1 METVFFFKNMS
12 QTEEAKLRDYVF
24 TKLPKFEKIL
34 NRFPADAVI
43 LQVKG
48 QRFDKHSAYEVEMVL
63 KLPSETLTACEA
75 SHMIT
80 KAVDLAKDRLD
91 MQIKKAFCL
100 CGENIGRLNRALK
113 NKLKIGEEY
122 TQKLPV

>member
-12 QTEEAKLRDYVF
+12 PLEEGKLRDYVF

-48 QRFDKHSAYEVEMVL
+48 QRFDKHSAYEVELVL
-63 KLPSETLTACEA
+63 KLPSETLSACEA

-91 MQIKKAFCL
+91 MQIKKSIL
-100 CGENIGRLNRALK
+100 SVRREHRAIK
-113 NKLKIGEEY
+113 ARAKIKLKTGQE
-122 TQKLPV
+122 LRV

>member
-12 QTEEAKLRDYVF
+12 QPEEEKLRDYVF

-43 LQVKG
+43 LQVKC
-48 QRFDKHSAYEVEMVL
+48 QRFDKHSAYEVELVL
-63 KLPSETLTACEA
+63 KLPSETLSACEA

-91 MQIKKAFCL
+91 MQVKKNILSVRREHRSIKA
-100 CGENIGRLNRALK
+100 R
-113 NKLKIGEEY
+113 NKLKLRIAQE
-122 TQKLPV
+122 T

>member
-12 QTEEAKLRDYVF
+12 QTEEDKLRDYVF
-24 TKLPKFEKIL
+24 MKLPKFEKIL

-63 KLPSETLTACEA
+63 RLPAETLSAREA
-75 SHMIT
+75 SHMLT

-91 MQIKKAFCL
+91 MQIKKSVL
-100 CGENIGRLNRALK
+100 SVRREHRAIRSRSK
-113 NKLKIGEEY
+113 NKLKIGQESS
-122 TQKLPV
+122 V

>member
-12 QTEEAKLRDYVF
+12 NGEEEKLRDYVF
-24 TKLPKFEKIL
+24 SKLPKFEKIL
-34 NRFPADAVI
+34 NRFPEDAVI

-63 KLPSETLTACEA
+63 KLPSETLSACEA

-91 MQIKKAFCL
+91 MQVKKSILSVRREHRAIKA
-100 CGENIGRLNRALK
+100 R
-113 NKLKIGEEY
+113 NKMKMRV
-122 TQKLPV
+122 TQPV

>member
-63 KLPSETLTACEA
+63 KIPSETLSACEA

-91 MQIKKAFCL
+91 MQIKKSIL
-100 CGENIGRLNRALK
+100 SVRREHRAIRSRAK
-113 NKLKIGEEY
+113 NKIKIGEE
-122 TQKLPV
+122 LPA